1 MTQLSRRFT
10 LVHIQSVQS
19 SLFHDRRQ
27 GQREIVDTFAQELRV
42 LFRKAYP
49 PAQMGSEKPKTM
61 GCAVLTNQFISG
73 LQPELKSKQAGQDG
87 SFDQLLARAR
97 FEEAKQQELAAERE
111 QKSSSRSEW
120 RSSTKNSS
128 QGLHTRSQD
137 RGHWRDQS
145 HGDTPTRGSLGAPRR
160 QPPRQTGHVWC
171 YMCEA
176 MVHVRWN
183 CPDRVLAG
191 P

>member
-27 GQREIVDTFAQELRV
+27 GQRETVDTFAQELRV

-49 PAQMGSEKPKTM
+49 PAQMGSEKLKTM
-61 GCAVLTNQFISG
+61 GCAILTNQFISG

-97 FEEAKQQELAAERE
+97 FEEAKQRELAAERE
-111 QKSSSRSEW
+111 QRSSSRSEW

-128 QGLHTRSQD
+128 EGLHTRSQD

-145 HGDTPTRGSLGAPRR
+145 HGDTPTRGSPGAPCR
-160 QPPRQTGHVWC
+160 QPPRQTQAKYGVTRVEQWC
-171 YMCEA
+171 MCVGTA
-176 MVHVRWN
+176 LTVY
-183 CPDRVLAG
+183 
-191 P
+191 